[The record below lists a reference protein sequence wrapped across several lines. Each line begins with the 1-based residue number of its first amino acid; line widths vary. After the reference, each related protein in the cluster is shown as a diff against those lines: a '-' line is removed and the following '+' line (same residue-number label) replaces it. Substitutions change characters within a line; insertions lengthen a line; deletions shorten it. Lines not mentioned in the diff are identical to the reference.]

1 LDWNA
6 CVDSSR
12 TKIDP
17 CAHHTQH
24 HMFTMTMTTPLPTDL
39 FGAWCALD
47 LALLLLF
54 LARIC

>member
-1 LDWNA
+1 
-6 CVDSSR
+6 
-12 TKIDP
+12 
-17 CAHHTQH
+17 
-24 HMFTMTMTTPLPTDL
+24 MTMTTPLPTDL